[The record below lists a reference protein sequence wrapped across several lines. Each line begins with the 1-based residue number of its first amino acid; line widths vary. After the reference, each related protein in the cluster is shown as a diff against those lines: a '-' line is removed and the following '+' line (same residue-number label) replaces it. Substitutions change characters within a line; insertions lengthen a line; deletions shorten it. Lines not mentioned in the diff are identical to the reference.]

1 MCVSF
6 NSSDSSMLYLKEF
19 RRLKSN
25 DEQNLRTS
33 VETTEGERQVKRLEK
48 NLLKLQSTIEITLID
63 FLCVFSLSL
72 DYFYLHGH

>member
-63 FLCVFSLSL
+63 FFCVFSLSL
-72 DYFYLHGH
+72 DYFYLHRH

>member
-63 FLCVFSLSL
+63 FFLCLFSES
-72 DYFYLHGH
+72 

>member
-6 NSSDSSMLYLKEF
+6 NSSDSSMLDLKEF

-72 DYFYLHGH
+72 DYFYLHRH

>member
-25 DEQNLRTS
+25 YEQNLRTS

-63 FLCVFSLSL
+63 FFLCLFSES
-72 DYFYLHGH
+72 

>member
-25 DEQNLRTS
+25 DEKNLRTS

-63 FLCVFSLSL
+63 FFLCLFSES
-72 DYFYLHGH
+72 

>member
-33 VETTEGERQVKRLEK
+33 VETTEGERQVKRLKK

-63 FLCVFSLSL
+63 FFCVFSLSL
-72 DYFYLHGH
+72 DYFYLHRH

>member
-33 VETTEGERQVKRLEK
+33 VETTEEERRVKRLEK
-48 NLLKLQSTIEITLID
+48 NFLKLQSTIEITLID
-63 FLCVFSLSL
+63 FFCVFSLSL
-72 DYFYLHGH
+72 DYFYLHRH

>member
-33 VETTEGERQVKRLEK
+33 VKTTEGERQVKRLEK

-63 FLCVFSLSL
+63 FFLCLFSES
-72 DYFYLHGH
+72 

>member
-6 NSSDSSMLYLKEF
+6 NIFDSSMLYLEEF

-33 VETTEGERQVKRLEK
+33 VETTEVER
-48 NLLKLQSTIEITLID
+48 
-63 FLCVFSLSL
+63 
-72 DYFYLHGH
+72 

>member
-33 VETTEGERQVKRLEK
+33 VETTEGERQVKKLEK

-63 FLCVFSLSL
+63 FFCVFSLSL
-72 DYFYLHGH
+72 DYFYLHRH

>member
-6 NSSDSSMLYLKEF
+6 NSSDSSMLCLKEF

-63 FLCVFSLSL
+63 FFCVFSLSL
-72 DYFYLHGH
+72 DYFYLHRH